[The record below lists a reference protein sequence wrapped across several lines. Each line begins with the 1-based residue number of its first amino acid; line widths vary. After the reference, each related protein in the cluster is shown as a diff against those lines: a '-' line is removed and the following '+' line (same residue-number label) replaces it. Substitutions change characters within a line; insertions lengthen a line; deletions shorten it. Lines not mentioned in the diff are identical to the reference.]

1 VRRESKEEPD
11 TLREPAVALRSSLA
25 SSLPTQPRI
34 TIVTP
39 SLNQGAYLADAIE
52 SVIRQ
57 AYPDVEHLVVES
69 GSSDSTSEVLE
80 RYTDAAHLRVIEDVP
95 PRGQSHAVNVGLREA
110 TGEIIGWLN
119 ADDRYA
125 DGAFA
130 AAMTALASGE
140 GDLVY
145 GDWEVI
151 DAHGNVVTSY
161 TAPPYDLEEQ
171 LNGVNR
177 SIAQPTVF
185 FRRSLLD
192 RIGYLDESL
201 DYVMDYDFWLRA
213 ARETRFVH
221 VDRVLAQFRHH
232 GESKTVAEWP
242 RFFREARRVARRHG
256 GPFFS
261 TALRRRY
268 FSLQWLRSW
277 RRRLIAD

>member
-1 VRRESKEEPD
+1 
-11 TLREPAVALRSSLA
+11 LA
-25 SSLPTQPRI
+25 SSLTTQPRI

-39 SLNQGAYLADAIE
+39 SLNQGDYLGEAIE
-52 SVIRQ
+52 SVVRQ
-57 AYPDVEHLVVES
+57 SYPSVEHLVVES
-69 GSSDSTSEVLE
+69 GSTDSTSDVLA
-80 RYTDAAHLRVIEDVP
+80 RYADASHLRVIEDVP

-130 AAMTALASGE
+130 AAVEALNGGE
-140 GDLVY
+140 GDLVF
-145 GDWEVI
+145 GNWDVI
-151 DAHGNVVTSY
+151 DEQSRVVTSY
-161 TAPPYDLEEQ
+161 SAPAYDLQEQ

-192 RIGYLDESL
+192 RVGYLDESL
-201 DYVMDYDFWLRA
+201 NYVMDYDFWLRA
-213 ARETRFVH
+213 SRETRFVH

-232 GESKTVAEWP
+232 GESKTVAEWS

-268 FSLQWLRSW
+268 LSLQPLRSW

>member
-1 VRRESKEEPD
+1 
-11 TLREPAVALRSSLA
+11 LA

-39 SLNQGAYLADAIE
+39 SLNQGAYLAEAIE
-52 SVIRQ
+52 SVIQQ
-57 AYPDVEHLVVES
+57 AYPNVEHLIVES
-69 GSSDSTSEVLE
+69 GSTDSTSDVLA
-80 RYTDAAHLRVIEDVP
+80 RYADAAHLRVIEDLP
-95 PRGQSHAVNVGLREA
+95 PQGQSHAVNVGLHEA
-110 TGEIIGWLN
+110 SGEIIGWLN

-130 AAMTALASGE
+130 AAVTALTAGE

-151 DAHGNVVTSY
+151 DAEGRVVMSHS
-161 TAPPYDLEEQ
+161 APAYDLEEQ

-185 FRRSLLD
+185 FCRSLLD

-201 DYVMDYDFWLRA
+201 DYVMDYDLWLRA

-221 VDRVLAQFRHH
+221 VGRVLAQFRHH
-232 GESKTVAEWP
+232 GESKTVSEWP
-242 RFFREARRVARRHG
+242 RFFREARRVARRNG

-261 TALRRRY
+261 TALRKR
-268 FSLQWLRSW
+268 FLSLQWLRNW
-277 RRRLIAD
+277 RRRLITD

>member
-1 VRRESKEEPD
+1 LTISV
-11 TLREPAVALRSSLA
+11 
-25 SSLPTQPRI
+25 PTQPRI

-57 AYPDVEHLVVES
+57 NYPNTEHLIVDS
-69 GSSDSTSEVLE
+69 GSSDSTSEVLA
-80 RYTDAAHLRVIEDVP
+80 RYTDAPHLRVIEDVP
-95 PRGQSHAVNVGLREA
+95 PRGQSHAVNAGLRDA

-119 ADDRYA
+119 ADDRYT

-130 AAMTALASGE
+130 AAVAALAADE
-140 GDLVY
+140 GDLVF
-145 GDWEVI
+145 GNWDII
-151 DAHGNVVTSY
+151 DADSRVVTSY
-161 TAPPYDLEEQ
+161 IAPAYDLEEQ

-192 RIGYLDESL
+192 RVGYLDETL
-201 DYVMDYDFWLRA
+201 DYVMDYDLWLRA

-232 GESKTVAEWP
+232 GQSKTVTEWT

-261 TALRRRY
+261 TALRRR
-268 FSLQWLRSW
+268 FLSLQWLRNW
-277 RRRLIAD
+277 RRRLLTD

>member
-1 VRRESKEEPD
+1 
-11 TLREPAVALRSSLA
+11 LA

-39 SLNQGAYLADAIE
+39 SLNQGAYLAEAIE

-57 AYPDVEHLVVES
+57 AYPNVEHLIVES
-69 GSSDSTSEVLE
+69 GSTDSTSDVLA
-80 RYTDAAHLRVIEDVP
+80 RYADAAHLRVIEDLP
-95 PRGQSHAVNVGLREA
+95 PQGQSHAVNVGLHEA

-130 AAMTALASGE
+130 AAVTALTAGE

-151 DAHGNVVTSY
+151 DADSRVVMSHS
-161 TAPPYDLEEQ
+161 APTYDLEEQ

-185 FRRSLLD
+185 FRKSLLD

-201 DYVMDYDFWLRA
+201 DYVMDYDLWLRA
-213 ARETRFVH
+213 ARATRFVH
-221 VDRVLAQFRHH
+221 VGRVLAQFRHH
-232 GESKTVAEWP
+232 GESKTVSEWP
-242 RFFREARRVARRHG
+242 RFFREARRVARRNG

-261 TALRRRY
+261 TALRRR
-268 FSLQWLRSW
+268 FLSLQWLRNW
-277 RRRLIAD
+277 RRRLITD

>member
-1 VRRESKEEPD
+1 VQQDSKGEPD

-39 SLNQGAYLADAIE
+39 SLNQGAYLGEAID

-57 AYPDVEHLVVES
+57 SYPNVEHLIVES
-69 GSSDSTSEVLE
+69 GSSDSTSDVLA
-80 RYTDAAHLRVIEDVP
+80 RYVDATHLRVIEDLP
-95 PRGQSHAVNVGLREA
+95 PRGQSHAVNSGLREA

-130 AAMTALASGE
+130 AAVTALTAGE
-140 GDLVY
+140 GDLVF
-145 GDWEVI
+145 GNWDVI
-151 DAHGNVVTSY
+151 DAHSHVVATH
-161 TAPPYDLEEQ
+161 TAPAYDLDEQ

-201 DYVMDYDFWLRA
+201 DYVMDYDLWLRA
-213 ARETRFVH
+213 AQETRFVR

-232 GESKTVAEWP
+232 GESKTVTEWP
-242 RFFREARRVARRHG
+242 RFFREARQVARRNG

-261 TALRRRY
+261 TALRRR
-268 FSLQWLRSW
+268 FLSLQWLRNW
-277 RRRLIAD
+277 RRRLLTD

>member
-1 VRRESKEEPD
+1 MRKDSKGEPD

-39 SLNQGAYLADAIE
+39 SLNQGAYLAEAIE

-57 AYPDVEHLVVES
+57 RYPNVEHLIIES
-69 GSSDSTSEVLE
+69 GSSDSTSDVLA
-80 RYTDAAHLRVIEDVP
+80 RYRDATHLRVIEDLP
-95 PRGQSHAVNVGLREA
+95 PRGQSHAVNSGLREA

-130 AAMTALASGE
+130 AAVKALTAGE
-140 GDLVY
+140 GDLVF
-145 GDWEVI
+145 GNWEVI
-151 DAHGNVVTSY
+151 DAHSHVVTTH
-161 TAPPYDLEEQ
+161 TAPAYDLDEQ

-201 DYVMDYDFWLRA
+201 DYVMDYDLWLRA
-213 ARETRFVH
+213 ARETHFVR

-232 GESKTVAEWP
+232 GQSKTVTEWS
-242 RFFREARRVARRHG
+242 RFFREARHVARRNG

-261 TALRRRY
+261 TALRRR
-268 FSLQWLRSW
+268 FLSLQWLRNW
-277 RRRLIAD
+277 RRRLITD

>member
-1 VRRESKEEPD
+1 LS
-11 TLREPAVALRSSLA
+11 

-39 SLNQGAYLADAIE
+39 SLNQGAYLAEAIE

-57 AYPDVEHLVVES
+57 GYPNMEHLVVES
-69 GSSDSTSEVLE
+69 GSTDSTADVLA
-80 RYTDAAHLRVIEDVP
+80 RYTNTAHLRVIEDLP
-95 PRGQSHAVNVGLREA
+95 PRGQSHAVNAGLHEA

-130 AAMTALASGE
+130 AAVAALAAGD
-140 GDLVY
+140 GDLVF
-145 GDWEVI
+145 GNWEIV
-151 DAHGNVVTSY
+151 DANGRVVASH
-161 TAPPYDLEEQ
+161 TAPAYDLDEQ

-201 DYVMDYDFWLRA
+201 DYVMDYDLWLRA
-213 ARETRFVH
+213 AQETRFVR

-232 GESKTVAEWP
+232 GESKTVTEWP
-242 RFFREARRVARRHG
+242 RFFREARQVARRHG

-268 FSLQWLRSW
+268 LSLQWLRNW
-277 RRRLIAD
+277 RRRLTID